1 MKSQR
6 LVNNRAL
13 HDICRLQIDDTI
25 SVLSLC
31 NIPPTLKCIYQ
42 RIRNKRKRVISH
54 FNFLFFKLIS
64 ISV

>member
-25 SVLSLC
+25 SVLSLS
-31 NIPPTLKCIYQ
+31 NIPPILKYIYQ
-42 RIRNKRKRVISH
+42 SIRNKRRRVITFSTST
-54 FNFLFFKLIS
+54 FLN
-64 ISV
+64 